1 MRSIAHHLC
10 TIGDRFYSV
19 RCAAL
24 LSYRLYHTKFCRV
37 EIGLGKCDRA

>member
-19 RCAAL
+19 RCAAIL
-24 LSYRLYHTKFCRV
+24 PAQEELRESLAFTPHSA
-37 EIGLGKCDRA
+37 IH